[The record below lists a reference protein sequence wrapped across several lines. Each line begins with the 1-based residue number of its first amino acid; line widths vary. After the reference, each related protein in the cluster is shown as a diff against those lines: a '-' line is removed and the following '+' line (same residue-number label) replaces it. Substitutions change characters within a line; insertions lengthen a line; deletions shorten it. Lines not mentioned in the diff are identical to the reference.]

1 MWLIAGLGNP
11 GKDYADTRHNVGFM
25 VIDAL
30 AAKFSIPLKQKK
42 KSFIYGRG
50 FIEEEEILLIKPLTF
65 MNRSGA
71 AVRDAFSKCG
81 DIDNQRFVPNLLVVH
96 DDIDLEKGVLRIRKN
111 GTSGGH
117 RGIESIIEILG
128 TEDFLRVKIGIGR
141 SERIPAEDY
150 VLTRFPK
157 RERLMVRETVDKA
170 VNAIETIFTKGLS
183 IAQNEF
189 HRD

>member
-11 GKDYADTRHNVGFM
+11 GKDYADTRHNIGFM
-25 VIDAL
+25 VIDAM

-50 FIEEEEILLIKPLTF
+50 FIEEEEILLMKPLTF

-81 DIDNQRFVPNLLVVH
+81 DIDNLLVVH
-96 DDIDLEKGVLRIRKN
+96 DDIDMEKGVVRIRKN

-128 TEDFLRVKIGIGR
+128 RKDFLRVKIGIGR
-141 SERIPAEDY
+141 SERILPEDY

-170 VNAIETIFTKGLS
+170 VNAIETILTKGLS

-189 HRD
+189 HRE